1 MERKIGEIF
10 TIEGV
15 KYQCIKSPDC
25 KGCCFKSNKLCAEH
39 ICCGIG
45 REDGENVM
53 FKEIKEL

>member
-15 KYQCIKSPDC
+15 KYQCIKSSDC
-25 KGCCFKSNKLCAEH
+25 KGCCFYNNKLCAEQ
-39 ICCGIG
+39 ICCS
-45 REDGENVM
+45 REDSEGVM

>member
-15 KYQCIKSPDC
+15 KYQCVKSPDC
-25 KGCCFKSNKLCAEH
+25 KGCCFHSNKLCAEQ
-39 ICCGIG
+39 ICCG

>member
-15 KYQCIKSPDC
+15 KYQCVKSPDC
-25 KGCCFKSNKLCAEH
+25 KGCCFKNNKLCAEH
-39 ICCGIG
+39 ICCC